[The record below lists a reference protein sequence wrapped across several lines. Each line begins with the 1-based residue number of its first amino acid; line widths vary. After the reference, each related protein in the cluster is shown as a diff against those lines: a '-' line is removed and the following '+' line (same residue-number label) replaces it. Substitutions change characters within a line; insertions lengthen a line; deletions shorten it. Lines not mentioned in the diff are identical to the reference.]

1 MSIIRATRQ
10 KGGYSSDHKAT
21 SYGEVTDEPAFKPK
35 GKQEQQQLISW
46 KNQRYQERIFNHTGK
61 FLLAVFFMLLDRIF
75 RNPQT
80 AGNFRNLQP
89 FQCKLHYETTLGRK
103 LLNRR
108 HQIGRCRIQQFTL
121 IPVAHL
127 LLSKITDTPVFQGTV
142 KEIFNLISTDKAV
155 GRFQ

>member
-21 SYGEVTDEPAFKPK
+21 SYGGVTDEPAFKPK

-89 FQCKLHYETTLGRK
+89 FQCKLHYETTLGR
-103 LLNRR
+103 L
-108 HQIGRCRIQQFTL
+108 HG
-121 IPVAHL
+121 VHG
-127 LLSKITDTPVFQGTV
+127 VF
-142 KEIFNLISTDKAV
+142 
-155 GRFQ
+155 

>member
-21 SYGEVTDEPAFKPK
+21 SYGGVTDEPAFKPK

-46 KNQRYQERIFNHTGK
+46 KNQRYQERIFIHTGK

-103 LLNRR
+103 LFNRR
-108 HQIGRCRIQQFTL
+108 HQIGI
-121 IPVAHL
+121 
-127 LLSKITDTPVFQGTV
+127 D
-142 KEIFNLISTDKAV
+142 IFLNTFSQKLPISDAV
-155 GRFQ
+155 SNNSR

>member
-21 SYGEVTDEPAFKPK
+21 SYGGVTDEPAFKPK

-89 FQCKLHYETTLGRK
+89 SNVSCIT
-103 LLNRR
+103 RR
-108 HQIGRCRIQQFTL
+108 HWGGSCSIAAIRL
-121 IPVAHL
+121 A
-127 LLSKITDTPVFQGTV
+127 
-142 KEIFNLISTDKAV
+142 
-155 GRFQ
+155 